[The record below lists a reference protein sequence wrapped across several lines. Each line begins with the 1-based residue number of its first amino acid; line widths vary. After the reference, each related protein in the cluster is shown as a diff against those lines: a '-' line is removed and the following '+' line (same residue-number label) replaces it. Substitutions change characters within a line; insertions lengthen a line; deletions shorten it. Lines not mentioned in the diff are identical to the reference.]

1 MRVIRLFDG
10 PIPTPP
16 RLYVHGVDRVRESDR
31 EGLLQLCARTELLL
45 RLSRIPGT
53 PFTGR
58 FLFIP
63 E

>member
-1 MRVIRLFDG
+1 MTVIRLFDG
-10 PIPTPP
+10 PVPTPP

-31 EGLLQLCARTELLL
+31 EALMRFCVEAELLSQ
-45 RLSRIPGT
+45 LSRIPGT
-53 PFTGR
+53 PFTKR